1 MANQR
6 IGTAATAAAHFLA
19 VSWSAFVVAFLYY
32 VALTL
37 VAISVEQL
45 PDAAMVASYLL
56 PVAAYALF
64 LLSRVV
70 RAVSGVH
77 VEIGHLAVPRL
88 Q

>member
-1 MANQR
+1 MVNHR
-6 IGTAATAAAHFLA
+6 IGTAATETVNFLA
-19 VSWSAFVVAFLYY
+19 VPWNAFVAAFLYY

-45 PDAAMVASYLL
+45 PDVAMAVSYLL

-64 LLSRVV
+64 LLSRLV
-70 RAVSGVH
+70 RAVSAVR